1 MKTLKHIVNGILW
14 TAIIGYW
21 SIIIFIH
28 IPFIQNWFG
37 TRISNALSTKLNT
50 HVSIG
55 NVDLGFLN
63 RIIIDDVE
71 IYDQTSKKMISASRL
86 AAKIDYYQLIKN
98 G

>member
-86 AAKIDYYQLIKN
+86 YH
-98 G
+98 